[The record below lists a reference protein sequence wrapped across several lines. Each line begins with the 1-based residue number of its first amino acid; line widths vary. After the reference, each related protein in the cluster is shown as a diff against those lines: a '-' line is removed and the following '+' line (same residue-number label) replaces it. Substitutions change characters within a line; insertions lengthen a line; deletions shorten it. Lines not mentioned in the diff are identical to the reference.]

1 MKQRLPLF
9 LKKLLNSACTM
20 FGLFKKKKIVP
31 EFNFS
36 TIGTDMHS
44 HIIPGIDD
52 GAQTLEDSI
61 LLAKRFTALGFK
73 KLIATPHVMADYFR
87 NTPDTIN
94 RGLDILRKGL
104 QDHQIDLE
112 VEAAAE
118 YYLDETLEKKVNQK
132 QVLSFG
138 RNYLLFELSFI
149 NAPQSLNNFIKKMQD
164 AGYQPV
170 LAHPERYPYFYPSI
184 DHYHQIRE
192 TGCLLQINSIAL
204 SGYYGPG
211 AKKVAEE
218 LTENHLVDFIGS
230 DMHHL
235 KHAKALEDSLSTPLM
250 QQLLGQHQLKN
261 TLL

>member
-1 MKQRLPLF
+1 
-9 LKKLLNSACTM
+9 M

-36 TIGTDMHS
+36 SIGVDMHS

-52 GAQTLEDSI
+52 GAQTIDDSI
-61 LLAKRFTALGFK
+61 LLARKFKALGFK

-104 QDHQIDLE
+104 HEHQIDLE

-132 QVLSFG
+132 EVLSFG
-138 RNYLLFELSFI
+138 ANYLLFELSFI
-149 NAPQSLNNFIKKMQD
+149 NAPQNLSDFIKKMQD
-164 AGYQPV
+164 AGYRPI
-170 LAHPERYPYFYPSI
+170 LAHPERYPYFYSSI
-184 DHYHQIRE
+184 EYFNQIRE
-192 TGCLLQINSIAL
+192 SGCLLQINSIAL
-204 SGYYGPG
+204 TGYYGAG
-211 AKKVAEE
+211 AKKVAED
-218 LTENHLVDFIGS
+218 LTENHLVDFIGT

-235 KHAKALEDSLSTPLM
+235 KHAKALEDSLTTPVM
-250 QQLLGQHQLKN
+250 QQLLSQHQLKN
-261 TLL
+261 SLL